1 MPPDPAV
8 AIPTDA
14 LVLLIGPAASGK
26 TTWAASHF
34 RPSQILSSDSFR
46 ELVADDASDQAASR
60 DAFQLLHGV
69 VRARLERGLL
79 TVIDAT
85 NLQRSARKPLLALA
99 ARFGR
104 PSVAVTFDVPLGVL
118 LERNTRRP
126 RTVPEDVVRR
136 HHALMA
142 VAANDIRTEGYALV
156 TLPQP

>member
-1 MPPDPAV
+1 MPPDPAA

-26 TTWAASHF
+26 TTWAAAQF
-34 RPSQILSSDSFR
+34 RPTQILSSDRFR

-69 VRARLERGLL
+69 ARARLARGLL
-79 TVIDAT
+79 TIIDAT

-104 PSVAVTFDVPLGVL
+104 PAVAVVFDVALGVL

-136 HHALMA
+136 HHDQMAAALS
-142 VAANDIRTEGYALV
+142 DIQTEGYRLILRA
-156 TLPQP
+156 